1 MENVMKERAYAKINL
16 SLDVVGK
23 RDDGYHELNM
33 IMVPLDFY
41 DVIDIEVA
49 DEMSMESNAGYL
61 PKTEKNTIIKAIE
74 VLRRE
79 YGFKENF
86 KIVVQKHIPTQAGL
100 AGGSAD
106 AAAAIR
112 IVKKLLSLDMSRS
125 KMLDL
130 AKQVGADVPFCCLNK
145 PAFVSGIGEKIDVF
159 DAVTDFHVLLVK
171 PFKGVSTKTA
181 FTMLDF
187 NEAKHPDCLKMKSAL
202 MEGSYE
208 GVIGALGN
216 TLEQPSMKL
225 VPEIAKIK
233 EKLLELGMDGVL
245 MSGSGSTVFGL
256 TQSEECLKHA
266 AIEIKKIA
274 SFVRKT
280 KIRPKK

>member
-1 MENVMKERAYAKINL
+1 MESVMKERAYAKINL

-23 RDDGYHELNM
+23 REDGYHELNM
-33 IMVPLDFY
+33 VMVPLEFY
-41 DVIDIEVA
+41 DVIDIEIA
-49 DEMSMESNAGYL
+49 DEMSMESNAGFL
-61 PKTEKNTIIKAIE
+61 PKNEKNTIIKAIE
-74 VLRRE
+74 VLREE
-79 YGFKENF
+79 YGFTENF
-86 KIVVQKHIPTQAGL
+86 KIAIQKHIPTQAGL

-112 IVKKLLSLDMSRS
+112 LVKKLLNLDMTRS
-125 KMLDL
+125 KMLEL

-145 PAFVSGIGEKIDVF
+145 PAVVSGIGEKIEVF
-159 DAVTDFHVLLVK
+159 DAITNFHVLLVK

-181 FTMLDF
+181 FNMLDF
-187 NEAKHPDCLKMKSAL
+187 NEANHPDWLKMKSAL
-202 MEGSYE
+202 MVGDYE
-208 GVIGALGN
+208 GVINALGN

-233 EKLLELGMDGVL
+233 QKLLELGLDGVL

-256 TQSEECLKHA
+256 TRSEECLNHA

-280 KIRPKK
+280 KIRSKS

>member
-1 MENVMKERAYAKINL
+1 MKERAYAKINL
-16 SLDVVGK
+16 SLDVISK
-23 RDDGYHELNM
+23 REDGYHELNM

-41 DVIDIEVA
+41 DLISIEIS

-74 VLRRE
+74 VMREE
-79 YGFKENF
+79 YGFTENF

-112 IVKKLLSLDMSRS
+112 IVKRLLKIDIPKK
-125 KMLDL
+125 KMLEL
-130 AKQVGADVPFCCLNK
+130 AKKVGADVPFCCLNK
-145 PAFVSGIGEKIDVF
+145 PSVVSGIGEKIEVF
-159 DAVTDFHVLLVK
+159 DAITDFHVLLVK
-171 PFKGVSTKTA
+171 PYKGVSTKMA
-181 FTMLDF
+181 FKMLDF
-187 NEAKHPDCLKMKSAL
+187 NNVEHPNCKNMKDAL
-202 MEGSYE
+202 VTGDYE
-208 GVIGALGN
+208 KVIASLGN
-216 TLEQPSMKL
+216 TLEQPSMQL

-233 EKLLELGMDGVL
+233 AKLLELGMDGVL

-256 TQSEECLKHA
+256 TQSEECLNHA
-266 AIEIKKIA
+266 AIEMKKIA

-280 KIRPKK
+280 KILTKK